1 MFCCMMYLFCTGQCH
16 KDLESKRE
24 SDTEEPLI
32 GKGIVKN
39 RRKQFEHK

>member
-1 MFCCMMYLFCTGQCH
+1 MMYLFCTGQCN
-16 KDLESKRE
+16 KDLEGERE
-24 SDTEEPLI
+24 NDTAEPLI